1 MELSCIEAKKMSGEK
16 LSSSP
21 LLEPIYQLIET
32 LKKIGFLFS
41 IGSPSQTQKVPK
53 VSLNFA
59 PLNLKTPTNPHRVVA
74 HRPFF
79 HHTHHKNPY
88 FKKPEY

>member
-1 MELSCIEAKKMSGEK
+1 MMYVIVSKFIRAE
-16 LSSSP
+16 
-21 LLEPIYQLIET
+21 
-32 LKKIGFLFS
+32 
-41 IGSPSQTQKVPK
+41 SQVPK

-74 HRPFF
+74 HHPFF